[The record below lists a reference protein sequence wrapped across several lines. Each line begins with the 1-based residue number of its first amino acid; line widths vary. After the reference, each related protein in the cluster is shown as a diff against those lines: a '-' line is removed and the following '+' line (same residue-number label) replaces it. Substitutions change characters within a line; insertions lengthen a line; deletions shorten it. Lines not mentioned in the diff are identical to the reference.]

1 MSALPDRPAM
11 TVEEY
16 LELDRKSEHIRYEY
30 IDGQLR
36 MLAGGSLN
44 HSMISLNIA
53 VALRG
58 QLRGRSCRVYNSDA
72 RVNLSKS
79 RYVYPDVT
87 VTCDGRDRGAH
98 DTIRSPRVV
107 FEILSPGTEDYN
119 RGRKFTYYRDVPTI
133 QEYVLVAS
141 DCQLIEVY
149 RRASEKLWTIHTFG
163 QDEFVELASLGVRF
177 SVASAYEDVK
187 FGNNSFLPDD
197 GEPA

>member
-1 MSALPDRPAM
+1 MSALPDRPIM

-16 LELDRKSEHIRYEY
+16 LELDRKSEKIRYEY

-53 VALRG
+53 VALRS
-58 QLRGRSCRVYNSDA
+58 QLHGRSCRVYNSDA
-72 RVNLSKS
+72 RVNLSKT

-87 VTCDGRDRGAH
+87 VTCDGRDRGVH

-107 FEILSPGTEDYN
+107 FEILSPSTEDYN

-141 DCQLIEVY
+141 DCQFIEVY
-149 RRASEKLWTIHTFG
+149 RRASERLWIIHTFG

-197 GEPA
+197 DEPA